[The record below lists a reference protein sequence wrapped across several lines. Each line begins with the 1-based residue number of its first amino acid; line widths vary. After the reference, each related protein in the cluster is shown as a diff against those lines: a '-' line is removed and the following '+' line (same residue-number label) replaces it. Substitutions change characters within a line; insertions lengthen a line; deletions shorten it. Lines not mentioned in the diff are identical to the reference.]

1 MNKRNELERYS
12 NKILKILS
20 EQRRNPIFDKM
31 VREIMYERFV
41 MADYPYLYT
50 YSMYKKSNGVEK
62 LAYGDYL
69 ATHLM
74 NGEYFIEEDV
84 LQNLLS
90 SLSINTLVDLSNS
103 KNEHI
108 RDSARTCLVDN
119 MGVELEE
126 VVITRP
132 KVKVN
137 KMTKNKIINL
147 RRKGD

>member
-1 MNKRNELERYS
+1 MNKRLELERYS

-20 EQRRNPIFDKM
+20 EQRKNPSFDKI
-31 VREIMYERFV
+31 VREIMCERFLL
-41 MADYPYLYT
+41 ADYSYLYT

-69 ATHLM
+69 ATHLV

-84 LQNLLS
+84 LKGLLPN
-90 SLSINTLVDLSNS
+90 LSINALLDLSNS
-103 KNEHI
+103 KSKHI
-108 RDSARTCLVDN
+108 RDSARTCLIDN

-126 VVITRP
+126 VTITRP

-137 KMTKNKIINL
+137 KMTKNKIIDL